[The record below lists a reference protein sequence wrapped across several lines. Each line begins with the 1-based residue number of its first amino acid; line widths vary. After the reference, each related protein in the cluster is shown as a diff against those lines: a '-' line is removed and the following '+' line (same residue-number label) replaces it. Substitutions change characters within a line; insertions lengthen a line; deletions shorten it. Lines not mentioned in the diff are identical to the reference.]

1 MLERNKLTTRFVVGL
16 PPSGPLTFDSWLFG
30 PFCVLRL
37 RVRLLSGRTP
47 PDMGHL
53 TEIENLSTTGNN
65 EILVPPASWNLYPI
79 YVKSLKIK
87 PLQIPNNFLVF
98 YATHLQFL
106 RNTYSCFYI

>member
-47 PDMGHL
+47 PDMGHTL
-53 TEIENLSTTGNN
+53 Q
-65 EILVPPASWNLYPI
+65 
-79 YVKSLKIK
+79 KLKIYLRLGIMK
-87 PLQIPNNFLVF
+87 YWSHPPVCFCIPYMSN
-98 YATHLQFL
+98 HS
-106 RNTYSCFYI
+106 R